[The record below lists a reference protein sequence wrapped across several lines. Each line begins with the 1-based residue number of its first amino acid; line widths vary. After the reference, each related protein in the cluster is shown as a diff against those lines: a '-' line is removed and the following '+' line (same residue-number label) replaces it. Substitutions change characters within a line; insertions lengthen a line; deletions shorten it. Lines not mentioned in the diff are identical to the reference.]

1 MARHRKI
8 DPASALSREAL
19 ETLLDLV
26 EIRLG
31 SVEVY
36 DREDA
41 RELRQLEKTRDQ
53 LHAMLGLG
61 GRPSVRAAAVPQPRR
76 ISA

>member
-1 MARHRKI
+1 MARHRKP
-8 DPASALSREAL
+8 DPASGLSRDAL

-31 SVEVY
+31 SVEVF

-41 RELRQLEKTRDQ
+41 RELRQLEKIRDQ
-53 LHAMLGLG
+53 LSAMLGLCV
-61 GRPSVRAAAVPQPRR
+61 RPPVPTLMRDRR
-76 ISA
+76 VSA

>member
-1 MARHRKI
+1 MARQRKI
-8 DPASALSREAL
+8 DPGTGLSREAL

-31 SVEVY
+31 CVEVV
-36 DREDA
+36 DRDDV

-53 LHAMLGLG
+53 LNRILGLK
-61 GRPSVRAAAVPQPRR
+61 AQAAV
-76 ISA
+76 SATPAFVRLRASA

>member
-1 MARHRKI
+1 MARHRKF
-8 DPASALSREAL
+8 DPKSGLSRDAL

-41 RELRQLEKTRDQ
+41 RELRQLEQTRDQ
-53 LHAMLGLG
+53 LSAMLGLG
-61 GRPSVRAAAVPQPRR
+61 ARPPVPALERDRR
-76 ISA
+76 VSA

>member
-1 MARHRKI
+1 MARHRKP
-8 DPASALSREAL
+8 DPACGLSRDAL

-31 SVEVY
+31 SVEVF

-41 RELRQLEKTRDQ
+41 RELRQLQKTRDQ
-53 LHAMLGLG
+53 LSAMLGLG
-61 GRPSVRAAAVPQPRR
+61 ARPPALAPERDRR
-76 ISA
+76 VSA